1 MKVMPSKVGAER
13 KKILILVGLVVIGA
27 IVFLINRSPDGPPSQ
42 AAAPVSVND
51 SATAGRPARG
61 AAASTSQTAPPT
73 PSSLT
78 LMPPQR
84 GGAGRRTESAIED
97 FKPTLKLPDGTD
109 VSRIDP
115 SLKLDL
121 MAKLREIPLEGGERS
136 LFEFGPEPAPP
147 VPHVSPVKPQTPSPA
162 ATQAATAA
170 AAAAGTPGGTPAKP
184 AAPPIP
190 LKFYGYVSESKGPA
204 KRAFFLDGEDIVVA
218 GENETIR
225 NRYKVV
231 RIGVN
236 SAIVEDTTNKSQQ
249 TLPLVEELPG

>member
-13 KKILILVGLVVIGA
+13 KQLVILAGLAVIAAVV
-27 IVFLINRSPDGPPSQ
+27 FWINHSPDGPPAG
-42 AAAPVSVND
+42 AAAPAAPTRAESTT
-51 SATAGRPARG
+51 SA
-61 AAASTSQTAPPT
+61 TAPPT
-73 PSSLT
+73 AASLT
-78 LMPPQR
+78 PMPPKR
-84 GGAGRRTESAIED
+84 GGVDRRAEETIED
-97 FKPTLKLPDGTD
+97 FKPTLKLPEGTD

-121 MAKLREIPLEGGERS
+121 IARLRDIPLEGGTRS

-147 VPHVSPVKPQTPSPA
+147 VHVNPVKPKTPPPG
-162 ATQAATAA
+162 ATATA
-170 AAAAGTPGGTPAKP
+170 EAGTPAAPAKP
-184 AAPPIP
+184 AVPPIP
-190 LKFYGYVSESKGPA
+190 LKFYGYESQGRS

-236 SAIVEDTTNKSQQ
+236 SAVVEDTTNQTQQ
-249 TLPLVEELPG
+249 TIPLVEELPG